1 MPYQLPRGTQDILP
15 GVSAEWRRL
24 ENAWFAHTHRYGYRE
39 IRTPM
44 FEDAELFKRTSGET
58 SDVVSKEMYEFRD
71 RSDRELALKPEGTAP
86 IMRSIIEHN
95 LCPRDTIT
103 RLSYFTEIFRYG
115 RPGFG
120 RFRQGHQLGL
130 ELVGSASVLAD
141 AEAIEIASR
150 FFTNLGIPP
159 FRLMLNSI
167 GRAECRARYR
177 EAILTHM
184 ASWLAD
190 QSDEDRAKAEK
201 NPMRLLDTKDAATRA
216 ALQGLA
222 PITDFLEAA
231 SRERFEGLQELLTSA
246 DIEYEVRPDV
256 VRGLDYYTE
265 TVFEVVCPAVGED
278 LSLCGGGRY
287 DDLIE
292 KLDGRATPSVG
303 MALGIERTLMALEKA
318 GIAPQVPVPD
328 AFVVGLGVPTET
340 RALVRKLREAGFAVE
355 WDIESRS
362 MRSQMRQADKS
373 AAPFA
378 LILGEDEVA
387 QGKVQFKDLKSSES
401 ELVDQA
407 DVMNQLGRRIH
418 AG

>member
-44 FEDAELFKRTSGET
+44 FEDAEVFKRTSGET

-86 IMRSIIEHN
+86 IMRAIIEHS

-120 RFRQGHQLGL
+120 RFRQGHQLGI

-150 FFTNLGIPP
+150 FFTQIGIPP

-184 ASWLAD
+184 ATWLAE
-190 QSDEDRAKAEK
+190 QSTEDRAKAEK
-201 NPMRLLDTKDAATRA
+201 NPLRLLDTKDPVTRA
-216 ALQGLA
+216 ALEGLP
-222 PITDFLEAA
+222 PITDFLEDA
-231 SRERFEGLQELLTSA
+231 SRERFEGLQELLTA
-246 DIEYEVRPDV
+246 AEIAFELRPDV

-265 TVFEVVCPAVGED
+265 TVFEVVCPALGEE

-292 KLDGRATPSVG
+292 RLDGHPTPSVG
-303 MALGIERTLMALEKA
+303 MALGIERTLLALERA
-318 GIAPQVPVPD
+318 EVAPTRAVADV
-328 AFVVGLGVPTET
+328 FVVGVGVPTET
-340 RALVRKLREAGFAVE
+340 RALVRRLRDAGVAVE

-373 AAPFA
+373 EAKYA

-387 QGKVQFKDLKSSES
+387 QGKIQLKSMGSGES
-401 ELVDQA
+401 TLVDQA
-407 DVMNQLGRRIH
+407 EIVTKLLDRLV
-418 AG
+418 